1 MLATLQAEI
10 VVAQCKTE
18 AKAVDMSTA
27 LMTSSENAAVKEVHV
42 TRMTV
47 APKKKVVSFLCLWHV
62 YGMSIC
68 ICIFGCSCLYEGF
81 EERKMFSSLRSTFFI
96 MATSLEIF

>member
-27 LMTSSENAAVKEVHV
+27 LMTSSENAAVKEEL
-42 TRMTV
+42 TLFNGLAWRNSYR
-47 APKKKVVSFLCLWHV
+47 A
-62 YGMSIC
+62 
-68 ICIFGCSCLYEGF
+68 
-81 EERKMFSSLRSTFFI
+81 
-96 MATSLEIF
+96 